1 MSLIPAIHSWNLT
14 NYARRLN
21 TNPLLRNEY
30 FWSCLNANQTS
41 LKMMITPALQLM
53 ILSSDQCIEEL
64 IGNGNVIICLEKRRF
79 YIAKLSYC
87 RLGHAMSNQF
97 NLIKYAIVR
106 KNERQE
112 KTHGYIR

>member
-30 FWSCLNANQTS
+30 FWSCLNADQTS

-53 ILSSDQCIEEL
+53 IMSSDQCIEEL
-64 IGNGNVIICLEKRRF
+64 IGNCLLGQRDGIKLYLLKWSRSKYHLAVQALQRTLCVISL
-79 YIAKLSYC
+79 
-87 RLGHAMSNQF
+87 
-97 NLIKYAIVR
+97 
-106 KNERQE
+106 
-112 KTHGYIR
+112 T